1 MRRRAGVLV
10 MPNFRRFYA
19 GYVTS
24 LLGSSMSTVAI
35 AWAVLDNGGS
45 ATSLGF
51 VFAANVVS
59 QVLTL
64 PFAGAI
70 ADRLGRRRVM
80 IAADSLRCG
89 AQASLAV
96 ALFTGQ
102 PPLWLFV
109 LLAWLAGTGEAFFGP
124 SQDALTVQIAPQD
137 QLGNAN
143 ALYGLARSATRIG
156 GPVLGGILVALA
168 GPAVV
173 VAADAASYAASV
185 LALSLLTMPGAA
197 PAGAAPGGAAPA
209 GAAPAR
215 RRSLWQD
222 MTEGWAEFR
231 SRKWLPVVTVQ
242 FAFFNLITWAP
253 WMLLGPVLGHAYLGG
268 AAVWGAI
275 MAVQGAGAIV
285 AGLASLGRKPAR
297 PMVVA
302 TIGSFCY
309 ALPDIPM
316 ALHASAPWVA
326 AAAFGCGAGSALFG
340 TYFGTAMQQQVPP
353 EMLARVSSLS
363 TFPAYGVGVIGY
375 AIDGPL
381 AAAFGTS
388 VVFAV
393 GAVYGLASSATVL
406 SMRSVR
412 AVRWRGED
420 EPAVSASG
428 PPREARRK
436 RLAAPPP

>member
-1 MRRRAGVLV
+1 M
-10 MPNFRRFYA
+10 
-19 GYVTS
+19 
-24 LLGSSMSTVAI
+24 
-35 AWAVLDNGGS
+35 
-45 ATSLGF
+45 
-51 VFAANVVS
+51 
-59 QVLTL
+59 
-64 PFAGAI
+64 
-70 ADRLGRRRVM
+70 
-80 IAADSLRCG
+80 
-89 AQASLAV
+89 
-96 ALFTGQ
+96 
-102 PPLWLFV
+102 
-109 LLAWLAGTGEAFFGP
+109 
-124 SQDALTVQIAPQD
+124 
-137 QLGNAN
+137 
-143 ALYGLARSATRIG
+143 
-156 GPVLGGILVALA
+156 
-168 GPAVV
+168 
-173 VAADAASYAASV
+173 DAASYAASV
-185 LALSLLTMPGAA
+185 LALSLLTMPGGTPGAPTAA
-197 PAGAAPGGAAPA
+197 PATA
-209 GAAPAR
+209 GAATPG
-215 RRSLWQD
+215 RRSLWHD

-231 SRKWLPVVTVQ
+231 SRKWLWVVTVQ

-275 MAVQGAGAIV
+275 MAMQGAGAIV

-326 AAAFGCGAGSALFG
+326 VAAFSCGAGSALFG

-388 VVFAV
+388 AVFAV
-393 GAVYGLASSATVL
+393 GAVYGLASSTVVL

-420 EPAVSASG
+420 EPAVSVSSS
-428 PPREARRK
+428 PREARRR